1 MDDLQKQKIELE
13 IAEKELQTKE
23 FLQSVPKGKRI
34 LIIALAILIIP
45 MFFAARFVS
54 SEIYMRDFAKRESK
68 AKPSVVD
75 AKDIKV
81 LEAKNLRI
89 GNDTFSSYAII
100 KNDNP
105 DLSASE
111 VKYTFRLYDSSDKEI
126 HVSSDKTYLLPTQ
139 QKFIILPNVRLS
151 SIPTKVAFEVT
162 EPVWQK
168 RIDLPSVILRTTIP
182 EYGDDLETGSFTI
195 TGNVENQSTF
205 NLADVVVKGVVFG
218 KSGQVI
224 AVTQTTLNELKPK
237 ESRSYKMFW
246 PVALD
251 AESGGMPQIFVE
263 TNILDPSN
271 MR

>member
-1 MDDLQKQKIELE
+1 MDDLQKQKIELD

-23 FLQSVPKGKRI
+23 FLQSVPKGRRI

-45 MFFAARFVS
+45 MFFLARFVS
-54 SEIYMRDFAKRESK
+54 SEIYMRDFTKRELK
-68 AKPSVVD
+68 ARPSVVD
-75 AKDIKV
+75 AKGIRII
-81 LEAKNLRI
+81 EAQNLRI

-100 KNDNP
+100 KNDNQ

-111 VKYTFRLYDSSDKEI
+111 VKYTFRLYDSSGNEI
-126 HVSSDKTYLLPTQ
+126 HNSAGQTYILPAQ

-151 SIPTKVAFEVT
+151 SIPTKVVFET
-162 EPVWQK
+162 IEPTWQK
-168 RIDLPSVILRTTIP
+168 RIDLPSVILRTTLP
-182 EYGDDLETGSFTI
+182 EYGDDLETGAFTI

-205 NLADVVVKGVVFG
+205 NLADVIVKGVVLG

-224 AVTQTTLNELKPK
+224 AVTQTTLNDLKSK

-251 AESGGMPQIFVE
+251 AESGGMPQIFAE